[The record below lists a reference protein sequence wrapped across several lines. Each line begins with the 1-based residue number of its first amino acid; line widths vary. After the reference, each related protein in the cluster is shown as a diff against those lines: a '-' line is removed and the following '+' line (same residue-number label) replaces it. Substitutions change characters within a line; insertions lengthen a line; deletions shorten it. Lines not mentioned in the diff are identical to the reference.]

1 MEPASNKSQHTKL
14 SLEKKI
20 LPPGFEL
27 ATFRSRVRCAYQQAI
42 PASWPVCSVELC
54 DQSTAGSPLHAFF
67 NGSLTNPKREGSF
80 LNGPADDDSDMG
92 WNPNYGSLIRVW
104 NTTNDNYARIPSPAA
119 WLSIGVIF
127 GQLLSTLV
135 TGSRV
140 RGYREG
146 PVNTVTRRPFKP
158 CLLFHK
164 SFVFNQ
170 RLQTGCRFQSVSML
184 SVPMFVDDKS
194 RLKPVKFS

>member
-1 MEPASNKSQHTKL
+1 MPGHRHSQRTPTWLGQERICVFRCHLPPALLAEWPGSFTCHYGNTGLEQASNKSQHTKL

-92 WNPNYGSLIRVW
+92 WV
-104 NTTNDNYARIPSPAA
+104 
-119 WLSIGVIF
+119 
-127 GQLLSTLV
+127 
-135 TGSRV
+135 
-140 RGYREG
+140 
-146 PVNTVTRRPFKP
+146 
-158 CLLFHK
+158 K
-164 SFVFNQ
+164 SKL
-170 RLQTGCRFQSVSML
+170 R
-184 SVPMFVDDKS
+184 
-194 RLKPVKFS
+194 